1 MGKKSRKI
9 LKICLKNEIKPDGRE
24 RSLWGMGVA
33 VGMVVG
39 WCGVGAVWRV
49 VWWRGVWWL
58 EGEFLWRKIY
68 LKKRLEEVGGIVG

>member
-24 RSLWGMGVA
+24 RSLWGVGMA

-39 WCGVGAVWRV
+39 WRGMVVGCRVAWCGGWM
-49 VWWRGVWWL
+49 WSIEGWFGVK
-58 EGEFLWRKIY
+58 GIACKI
-68 LKKRLEEVGGIVG
+68 